1 MLANKARTVTRRDG
15 EIVMGRLIAAP
26 FPFGHVL
33 GELFHISAAS
43 ECDGSLTFHGS
54 WR

>member
-26 FPFGHVL
+26 FPFGHAA
-33 GELFHISAAS
+33 ELVPGGDELQPAV
-43 ECDGSLTFHGS
+43 